1 MMVQRTGERER
12 CITGIEGLDTILYGG
27 IPRANT
33 ILLTGSCGTGKTSLA
48 LEFLIHGALKGENSL
63 FISVTENSEKL
74 LANIIPY
81 NFFDKG
87 LIKSGKLV
95 LVDLPVMYERLGL
108 TKAEL
113 SMEEIDLLVAA
124 ISDLVKELEI
134 KRLVM
139 DSITSVCYKL
149 KTSEKIRDFIL
160 KMSKA
165 LSDADCTS
173 ILVSEM
179 AGLSFSYS
187 MFGVEEAIADGI
199 VYMANMERRGDLLRT
214 LQVIKMR
221 GTMHSRAKYVLDLT
235 PVGVLLVPL
244 LKGGSAGT

>member
-1 MMVQRTGERER
+1 MAAKVSERDR
-12 CITGIEGLDTILYGG
+12 CVTGIDGLDTILYGG

-48 LEFLIHGALKGENSL
+48 LEFLIHGAVKGENSL

-81 NFFDKG
+81 KFFDRN

-95 LVDLPVMYERLGL
+95 FVDLPIMYERLGM

-124 ISDLVKELEI
+124 IASLVKELET
-134 KRLVM
+134 KRLVV

-149 KTSEKIRDFIL
+149 KTSEKIRDFVL
-160 KMSKA
+160 KLSKA
-165 LSDADCTS
+165 LSDLDCTS
-173 ILVSEM
+173 LLVSEVS
-179 AGLSFSYS
+179 AESSSYS

-199 VYMANMERRGDLLRT
+199 ILMANLERRGDLLRT

-244 LKGGSAGT
+244 LKGGSTGT

>member
-1 MMVQRTGERER
+1 MMPQKTGDRER
-12 CITGIEGLDTILYGG
+12 CVTGIEGLDTILYGG

-63 FISVTENSEKL
+63 FVSVTENSDKL
-74 LANIIPY
+74 LTNIIPY
-81 NFFDKG
+81 RFFDKS
-87 LIKSGKLV
+87 LIKSGHLV
-95 LVDLPVMYERLGL
+95 FVDLPVMYERLGM
-108 TKAEL
+108 TKPEL

-124 ISDLVKELEI
+124 IGGLAKELGI
-134 KRLVM
+134 KRLVV

-160 KMSKA
+160 NLGKV
-165 LSDADCTS
+165 LSDMSCTS
-173 ILVSEM
+173 ILVGEVPASST
-179 AGLSFSYS
+179 AYS
-187 MFGVEEAIADGI
+187 SFGVEEAIADGI
-199 VYMANMERRGDLLRT
+199 ILMANMERRGDLLRT

-235 PVGVLLVPL
+235 PMGVLLVPL
-244 LKGGSAGT
+244 LKGGSTG

>member
-1 MMVQRTGERER
+1 MAQRTSERER
-12 CITGIEGLDTILYGG
+12 CVTGLEGLDTILYGG
-27 IPRANT
+27 IPRSNT

-48 LEFLIHGALKGENSL
+48 LEFLIHGAMKGENSL

-74 LANIIPY
+74 LSNIIPY
-81 NFFDKG
+81 KFFDRS

-95 LVDLPVMYERLGL
+95 FVDLPVMYERLGM
-108 TKAEL
+108 TKPEL
-113 SMEEIDLLVAA
+113 SMEEIDLLVTGITSLAE
-124 ISDLVKELEI
+124 ELGT
-134 KRLVM
+134 KRVVV

-160 KMSKA
+160 KLGKS
-165 LSDADCTS
+165 LSDLNCTS
-173 ILVSEM
+173 ILVGEVS
-179 AGLSFSYS
+179 ADSTSYS
-187 MFGVEEAIADGI
+187 SFGVEEAISDGI
-199 VYMANMERRGDLLRT
+199 ILMANMERRGDLLRT

-244 LKGGSAGT
+244 LKGGSTV